1 MRTANLVF
9 LAASLVFCGIGVRP
23 EGQDAPQETPK
34 PVAGAEKG
42 SLAPD
47 FELKVLEGGGKTM
60 QLSSLKGKAVLVNF
74 WATYCEPCKI
84 EMPWL
89 VELQK
94 KYGPQGLQVLG
105 IAMDDAPEKDITKF
119 ARKMGVNYPVL
130 MGTEKVAD
138 TYGGVNGLPMIFF
151 VDRSGKIVDR
161 VLGLE
166 SESTIEDSIKK
177 SLAQEAPSAASE

>member
-1 MRTANLVF
+1 
-9 LAASLVFCGIGVRP
+9 
-23 EGQDAPQETPK
+23 
-34 PVAGAEKG
+34 
-42 SLAPD
+42 
-47 FELKVLEGGGKTM
+47 
-60 QLSSLKGKAVLVNF
+60 
-74 WATYCEPCKI
+74 
-84 EMPWL
+84 MPWL

-105 IAMDDAPEKDITKF
+105 IAMDDAPEKDIMKF